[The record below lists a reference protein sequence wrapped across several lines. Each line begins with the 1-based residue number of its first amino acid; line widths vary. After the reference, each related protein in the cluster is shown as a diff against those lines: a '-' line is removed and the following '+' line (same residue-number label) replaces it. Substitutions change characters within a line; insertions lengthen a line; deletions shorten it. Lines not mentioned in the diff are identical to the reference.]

1 MSLKSFKK
9 SLKKHFKSILN
20 DIKYGDVHRL
30 PLAYIPTHT
39 PHPTSLYTLPTDNS
53 KQEPFSSYQT
63 FPELSK
69 EVLVELFAT
78 IGIEYVPEICLYYL
92 KEKTPF
98 EVFEN
103 FCLTFAL
110 EDEVINGYRLNEVVM
125 RLHKMDQYRTIYP
138 FNSKPIYTAL
148 IRYEFMKADR
158 LIEQLAL
165 SEKSLNAW
173 TEQNPI
179 EEEMKKLLL
188 ERWESIKNIEQQL
201 KKRMNR

>member
-1 MSLKSFKK
+1 LSLKSFKK

-20 DIKYGDVHRL
+20 DIKYGDTHRL
-30 PLAYIPTHT
+30 PLAYLPTYTNHL
-39 PHPTSLYTLPTDNS
+39 PSLYTLPMES

-69 EVLVELFAT
+69 EVLIELFAT
-78 IGIEYVPEICLYYL
+78 IGVEYVPEICLYYL

-110 EDEVINGYRLNEVVM
+110 EDEVINGYRLNEVVT
-125 RLHKMDQYRTIYP
+125 RLHKMDQYRTLYP

-165 SEKSLNAW
+165 SEKNFKTW
-173 TEQNPI
+173 TEKNPI
-179 EEEMKKLLL
+179 EEGLKTFLL
-188 ERWESIKNIEQQL
+188 ERWESINIEKQL
-201 KKRMNR
+201 KNS